1 MRCNICGG
9 TAFEDMPKRPLARCS
24 TCRSLERTR
33 VAALKITE
41 QVRPQPGAH
50 VLHFAPEQGLSQLLR
65 GIAGD
70 NYRAV
75 DVDPARY
82 AHLGINVE
90 PFDLC
95 RDVFTLPR
103 GRYDL
108 IVHNHVL
115 EHIECNYSV
124 ALIRLAQSLS
134 EDGAMLFSVPIVGD
148 DFTDAIVDAS
158 DEEKAASFGAFRH
171 YRHFGRRF
179 IAETLGMIFDMAPD
193 YDLTRDFPPAVLRE
207 ANIPE
212 HHWREFTGT
221 SIFVVRRRDLRV

>member
-1 MRCNICGG
+1 MPATT
-9 TAFEDMPKRPLARCS
+9 TAPS
-24 TCRSLERTR
+24 TST
-33 VAALKITE
+33 
-41 QVRPQPGAH
+41 PP
-50 VLHFAPEQGLSQLLR
+50 
-65 GIAGD
+65 
-70 NYRAV
+70 
-75 DVDPARY
+75 RY
-82 AHLGINVE
+82 AHLGIDVE
-90 PFDLC
+90 LFDLC
-95 RDVFTLPR
+95 HDVFTLPR

-124 ALIRLAQSLS
+124 VLIRLAQSLS
-134 EDGAMLFSVPIVGD
+134 ENGAMLFSVPIVGD

-158 DEEKAASFGAFRH
+158 DEEKAARFGAFRH

-193 YDLTRDFPPAVLRE
+193 YDLTRDFRPEVLRE

-212 HHWREFTGT
+212 HHWHDFTGT